1 MDFLFPATVTT
12 PLDRFAFLFLLL
24 ILYSFLG
31 WCGEMVY
38 CSLAHWRLCE
48 KRGFLNGPLCPI
60 YGHGALLVLL
70 ILRGGCGSP
79 VLTFLLGGLLT
90 TALEYVTSWA
100 MEKLFHMRW
109 WDYSNRFCNLG
120 GRVCL
125 LNSTLFGLASVA
137 LCHWLSPIVNA
148 WILGLFDLGVAVPLA
163 AVLLVLYLADIV
175 LSVRSAIQIGSRLAK
190 LHAIQEEFSRKLEEL
205 RAEQQRVLE
214 TQLEKLSQGRER
226 LGEGIAAARGAA
238 GGGAGGPGAQGGK
251 AARGPGAAGGG
262 PRRRRGGGGSPG
274 RPGRSGPSIP
284 AGAPGGA
291 PGRVRPAP
299 GADEGRGPAPGPGA
313 VRGPG
318 LLRAPSDAGLPQA
331 PLPPP
336 QRRAEKAA

>member
-70 ILRGGCGSP
+70 VLRGGCGSP

-109 WDYSNRFCNLG
+109 WDYSHTASATWGAGCA
-120 GRVCL
+120 C
-125 LNSTLFGLASVA
+125 STARSSAWPAWRCATG
-137 LCHWLSPIVNA
+137 CHPIVNA
-148 WILGLFDLGVAVPLA
+148 CI
-163 AVLLVLYLADIV
+163 
-175 LSVRSAIQIGSRLAK
+175 
-190 LHAIQEEFSRKLEEL
+190 L
-205 RAEQQRVLE
+205 RAL
-214 TQLEKLSQGRER
+214 
-226 LGEGIAAARGAA
+226 
-238 GGGAGGPGAQGGK
+238 
-251 AARGPGAAGGG
+251 
-262 PRRRRGGGGSPG
+262 
-274 RPGRSGPSIP
+274 
-284 AGAPGGA
+284 
-291 PGRVRPAP
+291 
-299 GADEGRGPAPGPGA
+299 
-313 VRGPG
+313 
-318 LLRAPSDAGLPQA
+318 
-331 PLPPP
+331 
-336 QRRAEKAA
+336 

>member
-1 MDFLFPATVTT
+1 MDFLFPATITT
-12 PLDRFAFLFLLL
+12 PPDRFAFLFLLL

-137 LCHWLSPIVNA
+137 LCHWLSPIVNG
-148 WILGLFDLGVAVPLA
+148 WINRLFDLGVAVPLA
-163 AVLLVLYLADIV
+163 AVLLALTLAGLITA
-175 LSVRSAIQIGSRLAK
+175 LLLMLALFALRRS
-190 LHAIQEEFSRKLEEL
+190 L
-205 RAEQQRVLE
+205 R
-214 TQLEKLSQGRER
+214 
-226 LGEGIAAARGAA
+226 ARGAEEGA
-238 GGGAGGPGAQGGK
+238 EPPGGG
-251 AARGPGAAGGG
+251 
-262 PRRRRGGGGSPG
+262 
-274 RPGRSGPSIP
+274 
-284 AGAPGGA
+284 
-291 PGRVRPAP
+291 
-299 GADEGRGPAPGPGA
+299 D
-313 VRGPG
+313 
-318 LLRAPSDAGLPQA
+318 L
-331 PLPPP
+331 
-336 QRRAEKAA
+336 

>member
-1 MDFLFPATVTT
+1 MDFLFPATITT

-137 LCHWLSPIVNA
+137 LCHWLSPIVNG

-163 AVLLVLYLADIV
+163 AVLLALYLADIV

-205 RAEQQRVLE
+205 RAEQQRALE
-214 TQLEKLSQGRER
+214 AQLQKVAQQRER
-226 LGEGIAAARGAA
+226 LGEGIAAAREAA
-238 GGGAGGPGAQGGK
+238 PT
-251 AARGPGAAGGG
+251 
-262 PRRRRGGGGSPG
+262 
-274 RPGRSGPSIP
+274 PSSYTH
-284 AGAPGGA
+284 AGAHA
-291 PGRVRPAP
+291 
-299 GADEGRGPAPGPGA
+299 
-313 VRGPG
+313 
-318 LLRAPSDAGLPQA
+318 
-331 PLPPP
+331 
-336 QRRAEKAA
+336 